1 MPSKIVQNRILE
13 KKLVMKKAVRIVID
27 RDILFIL
34 FNLIV
39 LKYLKYLQNSNFCS
53 EKLTKM
59 IN

>member
-1 MPSKIVQNRILE
+1 MPSTIVQNRILE
-13 KKLVMKKAVRIVID
+13 KKLVMKKAVIIVID

-39 LKYLKYLQNSNFCS
+39 LKYLKYLQNSSS